1 MRLEKYITDKHKNKP
16 SWFIDEVQTVSNS
29 QRINKI
35 IQDKKYLDGEHSIL
49 DSKPF
54 YHNGQLVEP
63 RTVVVNLANQLI
75 SWQTAFLLKNS
86 VQMVGNEKV
95 ADRFNE
101 VHNRAKYN
109 IVNNNILKM
118 LLSYGSCG
126 EYIYMENGRIKSK
139 VLDPSTITP
148 IYDRHKEL
156 LCVIEHY
163 TFDSVNYY
171 TVYEEDRVQEWSD
184 KNGRV
189 TLDTQYASLTGL
201 PIIYTTNSEM
211 GAMEGRSNLDDW
223 KNILDTME
231 SILSKYTDSLFT
243 FLNPIPISIGQELKG
258 GLDRQVVGQGL
269 NMDDGADFK
278 YAQAKLDSQSFTS
291 LYNQLNQTLL
301 DVSATP
307 SVAMGRAEISNVSE
321 TTIKMMFSLS
331 EIRAYENEMTMKRG
345 MYERLEKIRT
355 LLEYQDFKV
364 NEDEFFSLDFV
375 FSYNIP
381 MNDKEIID
389 NLKTL
394 REMNAISTE
403 SMLEKNPYV
412 EDMSMEKERMIQEG
426 MVDSV
431 QVD

>member
-1 MRLEKYITDKHKNKP
+1 MKLEKYITEKHKNKP
-16 SWFIDEVQTVSNS
+16 SWFIDEVQSVSNQ

-35 IQDKKYLDGEHSIL
+35 IGDKKYLDGQHDIL
-49 DSKPF
+49 HSKPF
-54 YHNGQLVEP
+54 IHNGQMVEP
-63 RTVVVNLANQLI
+63 RKIVVNLANQLI

-95 ADRFNE
+95 ADHMNE
-101 VHNRAKYN
+101 VNKRAKYN
-109 IVNNNILKM
+109 IINNDILKM
-118 LLSYGSCG
+118 LLSYGSVG

-139 VLDPSTITP
+139 ILDPSTITP
-148 IYDRHKEL
+148 VYDRHKEL

-163 TFDSVNYY
+163 IFDRVAYY
-171 TVYEEDRVQEWSD
+171 IIYEEDKVQEWSD
-184 KNGRV
+184 SKGRV
-189 TLDTQYASLTGL
+189 TLVSQHASLSGL

-258 GLDRQVVGQGL
+258 GMDRQAVGQGL

-278 YAQAKLDSQSFTS
+278 LVQAKLDSQSFTS

-307 SVAMGRAEISNVSE
+307 SVAMGRAEINNVSSV
-321 TTIKMMFSLS
+321 TVSMMFSIA
-331 EIRAYENEMTMKRG
+331 EVRGYENEMTMKRG

-355 LLEYQDFKV
+355 LLEYQHFKM
-364 NEDEFFSLDFV
+364 NEDEFYSLEYIFN
-375 FSYNIP
+375 YNIP

-389 NLKTL
+389 NLRTL
-394 REMNAISTE
+394 REINAISTE

-412 EDMSMEKERMIQEG
+412 EDMQMEKERLVQEG
-426 MVDSV
+426 IVDSGKV
-431 QVD
+431 N